1 MAPGLNHLFG
11 TCSSLGGLADRSQ
24 IACLF
29 VTDHET
35 LGARDAEAVIV
46 LERKDGKELGIALSR
61 AAVHHAAFTI

>member
-1 MAPGLNHLFG
+1 
-11 TCSSLGGLADRSQ
+11 LGGPADGSQ